1 MFRLNHEEDLKK
13 FTTHNLFRIRSEV
26 KVFKMAYHRH
36 TSRAERSEMARQVMW
51 IREQQQA
58 RAYAFPPAFA
68 PDGRLRE
75 TEPNRYMQLLRLH
88 YGYRASLE
96 DLTLEL
102 RTEDEDGEVS
112 ERLKVGEVFS
122 VDLQWTEV
130 EAIRVHL
137 IAMRPNTDRVAEHYQ
152 VYDLGVSGVAVTIP
166 RQAWDNWRQWGH
178 SVVEGVP
185 VDQRLLFLALGD
197 RHQIGNMNIEEFT
210 RMTCDQVE
218 ALMDRFVPGLMLVRP
233 SLFEAGLVEGP
244 VKPPT
249 PPIVDLSRDSSN
261 SGDEDSQNPGLR
273 RPYMQPRGSGR
284 GSFARGNFSIG
295 TLPGPR
301 GRGAG
306 YQHLS
311 QRMTQIVTPGS
322 VKGRGPRSR
331 NEGLDVPKVPQSPV
345 DVIHLGPDGKPLPK
359 KIVENMERLF
369 LECVHGGSFP
379 NTPETVE
386 AQGGESSKS
395 LLEEMTVEEAIEN
408 DFSIDSR
415 DTSICNISGVTSFQE
430 STSGSS
436 LSEWEGPGVIPLD
449 DSIEIFFADKVNA
462 SAIYD
467 VSTDSSVLEVKG
479 GQTNVITP
487 MDV

>member
-1 MFRLNHEEDLKK
+1 
-13 FTTHNLFRIRSEV
+13 
-26 KVFKMAYHRH
+26 MAYHRH
-36 TSRAERSEMARQVMW
+36 TSRAERSEMARQIMW
-51 IREQQQA
+51 IREQQQS

-75 TEPNRYMQLLRLH
+75 VEPNRYMQLLRLH

-102 RTEDEDGEVS
+102 RKEDEDGEVT
-112 ERLKVGEVFS
+112 ERQKVGEGFS

-130 EAIRVHL
+130 KAIRVHL
-137 IAMRPNTDRVAEHYQ
+137 VAMRANTERVAEHYQ
-152 VYDLGVSGVAVTIP
+152 VYDLGVSGVALSIP

-210 RMTCDQVE
+210 RMSCDQVE
-218 ALMDRFVPGLMLVRP
+218 SLMDRFVPGLMLVRP

-261 SGDEDSQNPGLR
+261 SGDEDSQRPGLR
-273 RPYMQPRGSGR
+273 RPNLQPRGSGR

-311 QRMTQIVTPGS
+311 QRITQVVTPGS
-322 VKGRGPRSR
+322 TKGRGPRSR
-331 NEGLDVPKVPQSPV
+331 QESLEVPKSPV
-345 DVIHLGPDGKPLPK
+345 DFIHLGPDGKPLPK
-359 KIVENMERLF
+359 KIVENMEKL
-369 LECVHGGSFP
+369 LIGCVHGGSNHF
-379 NTPETVE
+379 TPGKAKPT
-386 AQGGESSKS
+386 SDDNSKS
-395 LLEEMTVEEAIEN
+395 LIEEMTAEDAVEE
-408 DFSIDSR
+408 DFSMDSR
-415 DTSICNISGVTSFQE
+415 DTSICNISGVTSFQDP
-430 STSGSS
+430 TSGSS
-436 LSEWEGPGVIPLD
+436 LSDWEGPGAIPLD

-462 SAIYD
+462 SQIYD

-479 GQTNVITP
+479 GQTNAVLP

>member
-1 MFRLNHEEDLKK
+1 
-13 FTTHNLFRIRSEV
+13 
-26 KVFKMAYHRH
+26 MAYQRH
-36 TSRAERSEMARQVMW
+36 TSRAERSELARQVMW

-75 TEPNRYMQLLRLH
+75 VEPNRYMQLLRLH

-102 RTEDEDGEVS
+102 RTEDENGDVTEKK
-112 ERLKVGEVFS
+112 KVGEVFS

-137 IAMRPNTDRVAEHYQ
+137 IAMQPNTDRVAEHYQ

-261 SGDEDSQNPGLR
+261 SGDEDSHNPGLR
-273 RPYMQPRGSGR
+273 RPALPPRGSGR
-284 GSFARGNFSIG
+284 GSFARGSSIG

-301 GRGAG
+301 GRGTG

-331 NEGLDVPKVPQSPV
+331 FEGLDAQEVPLSPE
-345 DVIHLGPDGKPLPK
+345 DAIHLGPDGKPLPK
-359 KIVENMERLF
+359 KIVENMEKLF
-369 LECVHGGSFP
+369 LECVHGGSYH
-379 NTPETVE
+379 NTS
-386 AQGGESSKS
+386 ESAKTPHDEDHSKS
-395 LLEEMTVEEAIEN
+395 LLEEMTAEEAIEE
-408 DFSIDSR
+408 DFSMDSR
-415 DTSICNISGVTSFQE
+415 DTSVCNISGVTSFQE

-449 DSIEIFFADKVNA
+449 DSIEIFFADKINA
-462 SAIYD
+462 SQIVD
-467 VSTDSSVLEVKG
+467 VSTDSSVLEAKG
-479 GQTNVITP
+479 GQTNAVTP